1 MGAMSRTS
9 LAGLEVDT
17 SLARFVEEEALPGT
31 GIVPD
36 HLWQGLADLVAEFG
50 PRIRAA
56 LARRDELQ
64 AAVDTFHRDG
74 RAMGEYP
81 AFLREIGYLLDPPD
95 QFTLATTGVDPEVA
109 LTAGPQLVVPL
120 SNPRFA
126 ANAANARW
134 GSLYD
139 ALYGTDAVDE
149 DGGRERTAAYNPVRG
164 AEVVRRVRGLLDEHL
179 PLDAGS
185 HADATAYLVDDRGL
199 LVRVGEVESRLRDP
213 DGFVGHR
220 GAAGGPEAVLLVH
233 HGLHVEIVLDRDH
246 PIGSTDAAG
255 VADVVIESALTT
267 IMDLEDSVAAVDAE
281 DKVGVYRTW
290 LQLMKGT
297 LNAEVT
303 KGGRTFVRTMA
314 DDRSYSGSDGQAVLL
329 AGRSL
334 LFVRHVGHHLFTDAV
349 LDTEGRPIPEGVLDA
364 LVTTLAGLH
373 DAEGRTRLSNS
384 RTGSVY
390 AVKPKQHGPDEVA
403 ITCGLFAAV
412 EKLLGLPAATIKLG
426 LMDEERRT
434 SLNLARCIHTAR
446 DRLVFIN
453 TGFLDRTGD
462 EIHTS
467 MLAGPMVPKAEMKA
481 QPWFSAYEDA
491 NVRVGLACGLGGR
504 AQIGKGMWAA
514 PDDMA
519 HMLTEKVAHP
529 RAGASCAWVPSPT
542 AATLHALHYHQV
554 DVAARQRE
562 LPAGVDLDPAL
573 LTIPVADDAARAAW
587 SRADRLRELDNNLQS
602 ALGYVVRWVDAGVGC
617 SKVPDINGTQLMEDR
632 ATCRISSQHVANW
645 LHHDVVS
652 LEDVD
657 DSLRRMADVV
667 DEQNAGDPTYTPM
680 APHVDGEAFTAVR
693 DLVVGG
699 VAEPNGY
706 TEPVLHRHRRAVKG
720 QAESAPSDGR

>member
-1 MGAMSRTS
+1 M
-9 LAGLEVDT
+9 
-17 SLARFVEEEALPGT
+17 
-31 GIVPD
+31 
-36 HLWQGLADLVAEFG
+36 
-50 PRIRAA
+50 
-56 LARRDELQ
+56 
-64 AAVDTFHRDG
+64 
-74 RAMGEYP
+74 
-81 AFLREIGYLLDPPD
+81 
-95 QFTLATTGVDPEVA
+95 
-109 LTAGPQLVVPL
+109 
-120 SNPRFA
+120 
-126 ANAANARW
+126 
-134 GSLYD
+134 
-139 ALYGTDAVDE
+139 
-149 DGGRERTAAYNPVRG
+149 
-164 AEVVRRVRGLLDEHL
+164 
-179 PLDAGS
+179 
-185 HADATAYLVDDRGL
+185 
-199 LVRVGEVESRLRDP
+199 
-213 DGFVGHR
+213 
-220 GAAGGPEAVLLVH
+220 LLVH
-233 HGLHVEIVLDRDH
+233 HGLHLEIVLDRDH
-246 PIGSTDAAG
+246 PIGATDTAG

-297 LNAEVT
+297 LEAEVT
-303 KGGRTFVRTMA
+303 KGGRTFTRTMA
-314 DDRSYSGSDGQAVLL
+314 DDRSYVGRDGQAVLL

-334 LFVRHVGHHLFTDAV
+334 LFVRHVGHHMFTDAV
-349 LDTEGRPIPEGVLDA
+349 LDADGQPIPEGILDA
-364 LVTTLAGLH
+364 LVATLAGLH
-373 DAEGRTRLSNS
+373 DADGRSRLSNS

-403 ITCGLFAAV
+403 ITCELFAAV
-412 EKLLGLPAATIKLG
+412 EELLGLPAATIKLG

-434 SLNLARCIHTAR
+434 SLNLARCIDTAR

-519 HMLTEKVAHP
+519 HMLDGEGGP
-529 RAGASCAWVPSPT
+529 PPGRRLLRLGA
-542 AATLHALHYHQV
+542 
-554 DVAARQRE
+554 
-562 LPAGVDLDPAL
+562 
-573 LTIPVADDAARAAW
+573 VADGGDPARAALPPGGRRGAPARAACRPRPR
-587 SRADRLRELDNNLQS
+587 SRPCSPSRSPRTPTGRSEERLRELDNNLQS

-652 LEDVD
+652 LEDVE
-657 DSLRRMADVV
+657 DSLRRMAEVV
-667 DEQNAGDPTYTPM
+667 DEQNAGDPAYTPM
-680 APHVDGEAFTAVR
+680 APGFDGEAFTAVR

-720 QAESAPSDGR
+720 SA